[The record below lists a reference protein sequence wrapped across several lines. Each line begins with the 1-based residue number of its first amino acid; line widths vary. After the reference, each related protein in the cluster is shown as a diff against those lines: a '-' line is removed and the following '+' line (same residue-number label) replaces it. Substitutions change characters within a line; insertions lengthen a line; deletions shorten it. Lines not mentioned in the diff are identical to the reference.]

1 MKVQWKS
8 WGLDEMLEMFRCEL
22 EEAKEQASL
31 TVKAEK
37 GYEKIRENYTARAL
51 YSALKLSNQQAS
63 SRNPASGSM
72 NNKSCLFC

>member
-1 MKVQWKS
+1 
-8 WGLDEMLEMFRCEL
+8 MLEMFRCEL

-51 YSALKLSNQQAS
+51 YSALKLSN
-63 SRNPASGSM
+63 
-72 NNKSCLFC
+72 

>member
-1 MKVQWKS
+1 
-8 WGLDEMLEMFRCEL
+8 MFRCEL

-51 YSALKLSNQQAS
+51 YSALKLSN
-63 SRNPASGSM
+63 
-72 NNKSCLFC
+72 